1 MAAVAG
7 GNIFGNAQ
15 RILFKALPPG
25 DWKKFG
31 GVSNNDPK
39 AGGGARDLRY
49 NGFEDFERV
58 AKALFPTKM
67 IRRTRDGTPKL
78 ISAYQGSL
86 KHTFGPSLS
95 DDAFFEN
102 PTDVRDAEWRFTKV
116 SSKSPIALATP
127 QAGEDDLDILVLVQ
141 ESPGEVVPVFTT
153 LNTMPPGQ
161 ISAFI
166 HQVCQAPRK
175 SRSDATPAGFL
186 DIMSKWSDHN

>member
-1 MAAVAG
+1 MAAVIG
-7 GNIFGNAQ
+7 GSIFGNAQ

-49 NGFEDFERV
+49 NGFDNFELV
-58 AKALFPTKM
+58 AQTLFPTKM
-67 IRRTRDGTPKL
+67 IRRTRGGAPKL
-78 ISAYQGSL
+78 INAYEGLL
-86 KHTFGPSLS
+86 KHTFGLSAS

-116 SSKSPIALATP
+116 SSKSPIAVATP
-127 QAGEDDLDILVLVQ
+127 MAGVGDADILVLVQ
-141 ESPGEVVPVFTT
+141 ENPGEVVPVFTT
-153 LNTMPPGQ
+153 LHTMPPGQ

-166 HQVCQAPRK
+166 HQVCQARRK

-186 DIMSKWSDHN
+186 DIASNWFDHN